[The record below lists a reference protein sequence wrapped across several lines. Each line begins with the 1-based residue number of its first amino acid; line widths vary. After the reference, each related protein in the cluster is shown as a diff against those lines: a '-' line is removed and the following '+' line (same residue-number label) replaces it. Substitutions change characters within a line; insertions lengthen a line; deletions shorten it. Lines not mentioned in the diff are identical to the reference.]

1 MPVTGMTI
9 SQQAEWQKELNTPII
24 QTHFYSPQN
33 SLHVNTTV
41 AGTSETAPAQ
51 ALVNT
56 MEIAAM
62 TTTVS
67 KAQTRTSLQM
77 VITVPAQQYSVW
89 L

>member
-1 MPVTGMTI
+1 M
-9 SQQAEWQKELNTPII
+9 
-24 QTHFYSPQN
+24 
-33 SLHVNTTV
+33 